1 MARVVH
7 TFDGPERFVAG
18 TVGQPGDRTFFLQA
32 RDGGRVVS
40 VALEKMQ
47 VQLLAEKMGALL
59 DEARRRGGAVPPPA
73 AVDSDDVGPLD
84 APVEEEFRVGQLSLA
99 WDAEKGVVTVEA
111 MASLAEDEAPVSAL
125 DDTATEG
132 PAVLRVVIAPSEA
145 RAFVRRAERVIA
157 AGRPP
162 CWLCGLPLDPGG
174 HVCPRLN

>member
-7 TFDGPERFVAG
+7 SFDRPDRFVAG

-32 RDGGRVVS
+32 RDGVRVVS
-40 VALEKMQ
+40 VALEKVQ
-47 VQLLAEKMGALL
+47 VQLLAEKLTDLL
-59 DEARRRGGAVPPPA
+59 DEARRRGGRVPPPA

-84 APVEEEFRVGQLSLA
+84 APVEEEFRVGALALA
-99 WDAEKGVVTVEA
+99 WDSEEGMVMVEA
-111 MASLAEDEAPVSAL
+111 VAQSEDPEPVPPIL
-125 DDTATEG
+125 DDDAEG
-132 PAVLRVVIAPSEA
+132 PDVLRVVIHPADA
-145 RAFVRRAERVIA
+145 RAFVRRAERVVA